1 MLLSRALCLC
11 IEGGDNAQV
20 MGDIDVGALVS
31 RITDAFR
38 PADMTLVTTVDGA
51 GSGAAWD
58 GLASP
63 PAGYAI
69 ACQTAQELSHAGGR
83 VSLTTLLVDAPATQS
98 LPLLAPPADIQV
110 DGFIMVPREAPA
122 CPPVPQAA
130 EPALLTASSCSLSDG
145 SDGGDAPPMI
155 LPAGCDGAVPPASG
169 IAAGARLAAVMASYA
184 AAPLPAGNAAELDEH
199 AGHLI
204 ISRSLE
210 DTFFVTDL
218 GVVAALAAAWARLMP
233 RVRPFYAVK

>member
-1 MLLSRALCLC
+1 MC
-11 IEGGDNAQV
+11 AQV

-31 RITDAFR
+31 RIADAFR
-38 PADMTLVTTVDGA
+38 PTDMTLVTTVDGA

-63 PAGYAI
+63 PAGYAV

-83 VSLTTLLVDAPATQS
+83 VSFTTLLADAPATQS
-98 LPLLAPPADIQV
+98 LPLAAPLADIQV

-122 CPPVPQAA
+122 CPPVPQVV

-145 SDGGDAPPMI
+145 SDGGDAPPML
-155 LPAGCDGAVPPASG
+155 LPAGCDGAVPPASST
-169 IAAGARLAAVMASYA
+169 AAGARSTAAGACSSAALAAVMASYA
-184 AAPLPAGNAAELDEH
+184 AAPLPAGDAAELDEH

-204 ISRSLE
+204 TSRSLE

-218 GVVAALAAAWARLMP
+218 GVWR
-233 RVRPFYAVK
+233 RWRRPGRG